1 VGARGENVIL
11 SGAPSMHLPKRTL
24 PIGAESNG
32 PPEPAAVIRH
42 ALPSGGNRSRS
53 GRENLTKGLVH

>member
-1 VGARGENVIL
+1 
-11 SGAPSMHLPKRTL
+11 MHLPKRTL